1 MSGRCVMGT
10 RKPHTVLQSIWNKY
24 ESSNTILPC
33 GSESGRTTTDT
44 IISFLIKK
52 KKPKR
57 TWQWGEKTRFANA
70 GSDISGGQGG
80 NPGMRPSAV
89 FQTDNDDLWRSSCR
103 NALVVLANFSKSYG
117 SRCPK
122 IWQKYQRDS
131 TLRKEVP
138 HLEENIKR
146 HVKQLSQFPRFF
158 SGGPP
163 LHLVAFWRCPW
174 VCFHSFPG
182 SAGSLNH
189 WTGFSL
195 HPWRFLAKELILC
208 VGQSN
213 YRVTVT
219 KS

>member
-1 MSGRCVMGT
+1 MCDGHTKITHRSSEHLEQIRILKHHSTLRVWVRQNYNGHNDQL
-10 RKPHTVLQSIWNKY
+10 PHK
-24 ESSNTILPC
+24 E
-33 GSESGRTTTDT
+33 
-44 IISFLIKK
+44 